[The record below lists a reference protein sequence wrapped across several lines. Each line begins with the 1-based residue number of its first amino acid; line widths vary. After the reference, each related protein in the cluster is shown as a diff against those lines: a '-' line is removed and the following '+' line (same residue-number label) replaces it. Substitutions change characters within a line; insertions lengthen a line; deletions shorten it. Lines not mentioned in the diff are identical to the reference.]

1 MSNLFSV
8 KAIVYGRVQGVFFRD
23 FTYQLANKLGIEG
36 YVRNQYDGKT
46 VEVLA
51 EGKRAKLLELIEK
64 LQKGPPRAKVTK
76 MDTTWSDY
84 SGKYSCFIIKY

>member
-8 KAIVYGRVQGVFFRD
+8 KALVYGRVQGVFFRD
-23 FTYQLANKLGIEG
+23 FTYQLANKLGIVG
-36 YVRNQYDGKT
+36 YVRNHHDGKT

-51 EGKRAKLLELIEK
+51 EGERVKLLELIEK
-64 LQKGPPRAKVTK
+64 LQNGPPRARVTK
-76 MDTTWSDY
+76 LKSTWSDY